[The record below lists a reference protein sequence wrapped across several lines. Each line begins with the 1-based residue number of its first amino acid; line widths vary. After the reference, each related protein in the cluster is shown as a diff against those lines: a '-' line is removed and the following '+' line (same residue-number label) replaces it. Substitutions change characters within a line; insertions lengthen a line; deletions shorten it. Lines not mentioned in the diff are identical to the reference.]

1 MLRFIIFLWFFK
13 GSQGGAPELVLSHS
27 VWRAVN
33 KECAQLPAC
42 SCFCSASLLHL
53 GSSGMP
59 TWVFPPQSTIKTA
72 LHRHVHSQPHLI
84 VRRLRLPPQ
93 AILGYARLKFRT
105 SCHKCDHSCV
115 HQRGCDAM
123 ETLQVRSVNPFSCL
137 RRGWWGSQ
145 PSWSVLTVLYL
156 GGALPTLGKQMLLGG
171 STWSHLTL
179 GFWTRC
185 KEAKIESGGES
196 IAGTPNVA
204 VSFLEFYVCLLAV
217 VVDAWPLLRLS
228 AKSGWDVCKGNHG
241 VAVFWVV

>member
-1 MLRFIIFLWFFK
+1 MPGWNLELPVTNVIIPVFNRGVVMPWKPYKSGLLTLSFAW
-13 GSQGGAPELVLSHS
+13 GEDGGAHS
-27 VWRAVN
+27 
-33 KECAQLPAC
+33 
-42 SCFCSASLLHL
+42 LH
-53 GSSGMP
+53 
-59 TWVFPPQSTIKTA
+59 
-72 LHRHVHSQPHLI
+72 
-84 VRRLRLPPQ
+84 
-93 AILGYARLKFRT
+93 
-105 SCHKCDHSCV
+105 
-115 HQRGCDAM
+115 
-123 ETLQVRSVNPFSCL
+123 E
-137 RRGWWGSQ
+137 
-145 PSWSVLTVLYL
+145 VLTVLYL

-185 KEAKIESGGES
+185 KEAKIEWGGES